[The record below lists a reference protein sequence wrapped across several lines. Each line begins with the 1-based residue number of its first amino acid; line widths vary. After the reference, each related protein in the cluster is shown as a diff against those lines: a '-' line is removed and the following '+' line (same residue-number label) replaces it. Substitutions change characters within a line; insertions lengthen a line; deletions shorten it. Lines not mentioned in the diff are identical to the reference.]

1 MSGQEY
7 LSQYL
12 LWIGISLGIVFT
24 VLSYVPFPFS
34 IPFAIASFFI
44 VIFYL
49 RKKVIKR
56 INSKARMLDRSDN
69 NNNQSLNYYCMACGA
84 KHNEA
89 ACPKCGSKA
98 KRVG

>member
-7 LSQYL
+7 LSQNL
-12 LWIGISLGIVFT
+12 LWIGISLGIVFA
-24 VLSYVPFPFS
+24 VLSYIPFPFS

-56 INSKARMLDRSDN
+56 INSKARMFDGSNN
-69 NNNQSLNYYCMACGA
+69 NNNQSLNYYCMACGV

>member
-1 MSGQEY
+1 MSSQEY
-7 LSQYL
+7 LSQNL
-12 LWIGISLGIVFT
+12 LWIGISLGIVFA
-24 VLSYVPFPFS
+24 VLSYAPFPFS
-34 IPFAIASFFI
+34 IPFAIVSFFI

-49 RKKVIKR
+49 RRKVIKR
-56 INSKARMLDRSDN
+56 INSKARMLDRS

-89 ACPKCGSKA
+89 TCPKCGSKA

>member
-12 LWIGISLGIVFT
+12 LWIGISLGIVFA

-34 IPFAIASFFI
+34 IPFAIASFLI

>member
-12 LWIGISLGIVFT
+12 LWIGISLGIVFA

-34 IPFAIASFFI
+34 IPFAIASFLI

-69 NNNQSLNYYCMACGA
+69 NNNQSLNYYCMTCGA

>member
-12 LWIGISLGIVFT
+12 LWIGISLGIVFA
-24 VLSYVPFPFS
+24 VLSFVPFPFS

-56 INSKARMLDRSDN
+56 INSKVRMLDRTDN
-69 NNNQSLNYYCMACGA
+69 NNNQSLNYYCMTCGA